1 MQAYPSREE
10 DLDQLCRTIRG
21 KLEHLPDPETEAL
34 LKMLEKP
41 PFEDEAGR
49 IIRELD
55 EMEKSPPAP
64 PAGQE
69 REKGSLPDG
78 FMKASPQGK
87 RQKKRKPR
95 EPEEIPKSRHPAA
108 AVMLI
113 TFSAVLVAG
122 AAFIISSCREEGTEE
137 IPATPASLCDA
148 GTAEDGGYTLGVD
161 GEFLAV
167 YQNGTLRETLRFPI
181 GQLTEYDQT
190 LLRDGIRLEHEAAL
204 RRAIEDY
211 TS

>member
-10 DLDQLCRTIRG
+10 NLDQLCRAIRG
-21 KLEHLPDPETEAL
+21 KLDHSPDPETEAL

-55 EMEKSPPAP
+55 EMDTPLPAP
-64 PAGQE
+64 PAE
-69 REKGSLPDG
+69 PPREKGSLPDG
-78 FMKASPQGK
+78 FMKAAPHEKRRKGK
-87 RQKKRKPR
+87 KARQ
-95 EPEEIPKSRHPAA
+95 PEAAPKGRHPAA

-113 TFSAVLVAG
+113 TFSAVLIAG
-122 AAFIISSCREEGTEE
+122 AAFIIGGYREDGVEE

-148 GTAEDGGYTLGVD
+148 GPAEEGSTLGID

-167 YQNGTLRETLRFPI
+167 YQNGTLRETLGFPV

-190 LLRDGIRLEHEAAL
+190 LLRDGIQLADEAAL